1 MLPLAGIRVVD
12 LSTVVMGPYASQ
24 WLADLGAEV
33 IKIETPDGDSTRHT
47 GPAAEDGMAAI
58 FLGVNRGKRSVVL
71 DLKQPAAQAAMERL
85 LATADVLMHSMRPQ
99 KLAALGL
106 APADVM
112 ARHPALVY
120 TSLLGFGEDGPYSG
134 KPAYDD
140 IIQGLAGNAALM
152 AEQTG
157 GARYFPTIAADKTCG
172 LIAALS
178 ICAALAGRA
187 QRGQRE
193 RRGTLVE
200 VPMFESMAAFNLV
213 EHLYGLHFDP
223 PRGPAG
229 YPRVL
234 APQRRPYRTADG
246 HVCMM
251 PYTDGHWRDF
261 FTAAQRPDLAAD
273 PRFAGIAART
283 THIEALYDITGE
295 IVRQQTTAYWLG
307 VCESLQI
314 PVAKVNALSELP
326 DDPHLRATGFFTS
339 LRDPAMGT
347 LRFPG
352 APVRFGG
359 ERTAIGMPPRLGE
372 HTAAVLAGAGVTPA
386 ELEAMLAS
394 GATRC
399 AEMNPASDAAET
411 PGNETPHQETQ

>member
-33 IKIETPDGDSTRHT
+33 IKVEPPEGDSTRHT

-71 DLKQPAAQAAMERL
+71 DLKRPAAQVAMERL

-112 ARHPALVY
+112 ARHPDLVFA
-120 TSLLGFGEDGPYSG
+120 SLLGFGDDGPYSG

-140 IIQGLAGNAALM
+140 IIQGLSGNAALM
-152 AEQTG
+152 AQQTG
-157 GARYFPTIAADKTCG
+157 EARYFPTIAADKTCG
-172 LIAALS
+172 LVAALS
-178 ICAALAGRA
+178 ICAALARRA
-187 QRGQRE
+187 RGPAGQRGAR
-193 RRGTLVE
+193 VD
-200 VPMFESMAAFNLV
+200 VPMFESMVSFNLV
-213 EHLYGLHFDP
+213 EHLYGMHFDP

-234 APQRRPYRTADG
+234 APLRRPYRSADG

-251 PYTDGHWRDF
+251 PYTDAHWRSF
-261 FTAAQRPDLAAD
+261 FLAAQRPDLAAD
-273 PRFAGIAART
+273 RRFADIAART
-283 THIEALYDITGE
+283 RHIEALYELTGE
-295 IVRQQTTAYWLG
+295 IVRQRTTAEWLAL
-307 VCESLQI
+307 CESLQI
-314 PVAKVNALSELP
+314 PVARVNALAELP
-326 DDPHLRATGFFTS
+326 DDPHLRATGFFAS
-339 LRDPAMGT
+339 LHDPAMGT

-352 APVRFGG
+352 APVRFDS
-359 ERTAIGMPPRLGE
+359 ERVAVGMPPRLGE
-372 HTAAVLAGAGVTPA
+372 HTAAVLAEAGLTQA
-386 ELEAMLAS
+386 EL
-394 GATRC
+394 
-399 AEMNPASDAAET
+399 DAATTTTTTTKE
-411 PGNETPHQETQ
+411 QTQ